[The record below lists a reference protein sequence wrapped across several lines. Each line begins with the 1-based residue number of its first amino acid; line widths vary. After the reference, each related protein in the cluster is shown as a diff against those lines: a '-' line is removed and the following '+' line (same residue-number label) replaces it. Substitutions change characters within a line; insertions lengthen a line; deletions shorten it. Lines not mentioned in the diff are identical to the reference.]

1 MKTLRIT
8 LSSVHIELFKE
19 IRRKN
24 RRIEDLEAYIVDRI
38 ETEYAKLM
46 K

>member
-8 LSSVHIELFKE
+8 LRSVHIEMFKE
-19 IRRKN
+19 IQRKN
-24 RRIEDLEAYIVDRI
+24 RRIKDLEAYIVDRI
-38 ETEYAKLM
+38 ESEYAKLM

>member
-8 LSSVHIELFKE
+8 LNSIHVEMFKE
-19 IRRKN
+19 IQRKN
-24 RRIEDLEAYIVDRI
+24 RRIKDLEAYIVDRI
-38 ETEYAKLM
+38 ELEYAKLT